1 MSNTRKDGDFNL
13 DEELRSKI
21 VADSDGQPIND
32 EHEDSKSDD
41 THAFDFNELALEK
54 SLYHNEETKKYH
66 IHPNLKRRKELINS
80 F

>member
-32 EHEDSKSDD
+32 EHEDAKSDE
-41 THAFDFNELALEK
+41 TYSFDFKVFEK
-54 SLYHNEETKKYH
+54 EHSIIYEFTRNDNCL
-66 IHPNLKRRKELINS
+66 
-80 F
+80 